1 MTDGAR
7 RDAARTT
14 ASTTARRFFDD
25 LWRDGD
31 PWGA

>member
-1 MTDGAR
+1 MNDDAL

-14 ASTTARRFFDD
+14 ANTTARRFFDD
-25 LWRDGD
+25 SWRDGD